1 MNVSVEITNYRYD
14 TAEGE
19 PETIRYKVNGTCRNS
34 RDGIKIEYTEPEL
47 TGMDQTVTTLTAM
60 KDGVVSV
67 NRVGQI
73 NTHMIFEEGKMH
85 ACIYTTG
92 YFPMQITIL
101 TTRLENGLT
110 PKGGCLDVEY
120 SMEIGGQHSA
130 KNRMKLTV
138 TPVGIIS

>member
-1 MNVSVEITNYRYD
+1 MAWLEITIN
-14 TAEGE
+14 TA
-19 PETIRYKVNGTCRNS
+19 S
-34 RDGIKIEYTEPEL
+34 DKI
-47 TGMDQTVTTLTAM
+47 QSAVTTLTAM

-85 ACIYTTG
+85 ACIYNTG
-92 YFPMQITIL
+92 YFPMQVTIL
-101 TTRLENGLT
+101 PTRLENGLT

-138 TPVGIIS
+138 TPLGITS